1 MAVAALFRSPLM
13 ESVEPPLK
21 ALFMAGLLV
30 VNTLR
35 VSLEEAP
42 LALPHTSWW
51 SDVASMLSLVLASL
65 A

>member
-1 MAVAALFRSPLM
+1 M